1 MEQSNFM
8 IKFLQRNTLK
18 RKRKEDEFYED
29 FELFFPKPRN
39 EEEETAGIVSS
50 GLLECIGEKKR
61 KYPKQCNKD
70 RNDQKL
76 FWSNGYVNWSNN
88 DFKNRLRI
96 NRDSFNLILNRISP
110 MILKQPTNMVPNPIE
125 DHRQLALTLYRMAHG
140 CSFTVLK
147 DVFGVSQSLATATFN
162 KVIRVLV
169 YCLYDEFVGL
179 PSSEDEWVNECKSFI
194 ENYEFPCIGA
204 WDGFHVH
211 VASHLKN
218 YFSFKNK
225 YTVTSMGLVGYNKR
239 FLHLTTGAP
248 GSTHDAR
255 LLRHTSLFRDIT
267 NGAGIPNKCINLGE
281 AGEIPLVTI
290 GDSAFPRLQWL
301 VKGYNENTR
310 DEKERYFNKI
320 LSSARVVTENAYGM
334 LKGRWRLIYKK
345 CECKLYNVKYVI
357 MAGVLLHNI
366 CIHRNDPCKPRW
378 RLDADHLELIDI
390 QTERGESRDSKRLS
404 NETSEKI
411 KEWLWNNQ

>member
-1 MEQSNFM
+1 
-8 IKFLQRNTLK
+8 
-18 RKRKEDEFYED
+18 
-29 FELFFPKPRN
+29 
-39 EEEETAGIVSS
+39 
-50 GLLECIGEKKR
+50 
-61 KYPKQCNKD
+61 
-70 RNDQKL
+70 
-76 FWSNGYVNWSNN
+76 
-88 DFKNRLRI
+88 
-96 NRDSFNLILNRISP
+96 
-110 MILKQPTNMVPNPIE
+110 MVPNPIE

-147 DVFGVSQSLATATFN
+147 YLFGVSQSLATATFN

-169 YCLYDEFVGL
+169 YCLYNEFVGL

-194 ENYEFPCIGA
+194 ENYEFPCVGA

-225 YTVTSMGLVGYNKR
+225 YTFTSMGLVGYNKR

-255 LLRHTSLFRDIT
+255 LLRHTSLFREIT
-267 NGAGIPNKCINLGE
+267 NGAF
-281 AGEIPLVTI
+281 
-290 GDSAFPRLQWL
+290 SRLQWL

-310 DEKERYFNKI
+310 DEKERYFNKK
-320 LSSARVVTENAYGM
+320 LSSARVATDNAYGM

-378 RLDADHLELIDI
+378 RLDVDHLELVDI
-390 QTERGESRDSKRLS
+390 QTERG
-404 NETSEKI
+404 
-411 KEWLWNNQ
+411 